1 MLPVVNEAML
11 PQLSRKPLLVLVI
24 VLVLVSLYGTDPLCI
39 LRGGEIVMQ
48 SSGEESVHGLL
59 VSNGCNNHHLSAKG
73 GVHVVGIGRMGIE
86 SRHVGYIE
94 DFNRIEKLQA
104 IDAQLDALANKYR
117 FVGIVANGGTH
128 HKPALARIR
137 DDVAIEIETAAAE
150 TANFSLVGFFR
161 KYDMGR
167 FLSVDHGCCRGYLL
181 LYDSVTKTKIAEKVG
196 ELNANLEHNTPI

>member
-1 MLPVVNEAML
+1 MFVVVTEAML
-11 PQLSRKPLLVLVI
+11 PQLSRTPLLVIVV

-39 LRGGEIVMQ
+39 LRGGEIVLQ
-48 SSGEESVHGLL
+48 SSGEESLHGLL
-59 VSNGCNNHHLSAKG
+59 VSNGCNKHHLSAKG
-73 GVHVVGIGRMGIE
+73 GVHVVGVGRTGIE

-104 IDAQLDALANKYR
+104 IDAQLIALGNKYR

-137 DDVAIEIETAAAE
+137 DDVAVEIETAATE
-150 TANFSLVGFFR
+150 RTGFSLVGFFR

-181 LYDSVTKTKIAEKVG
+181 LYDSVMKKKIAEKVG
-196 ELNANLEHNTPI
+196 DLNANLEHNMAI